1 MNAYRMRLQFF
12 VALIALAALGGAGG
26 APAAGGLLHGKPRTS
41 VAAADYIAGELV
53 VRFKASAD
61 RVGRASA
68 LRETG
73 AERKRWLVVPGAEL
87 LALPRGMS
95 VQEGVREFKGKRD
108 VLYAEPNYVYQ
119 ASATPN
125 DARFGEL
132 WALNQ
137 AGDHDI
143 DAPEAWGVTT
153 GSSGVKVAV
162 VDTGVAYDHPDLAQ
176 NMIPGHDF
184 FANDNDARD
193 EEGHGTHVAG
203 TIGARGNNGIGVA
216 GVNWTVSLMPVRV
229 LGPTGGTNASV
240 TNGFAY
246 AAANGAKVVNASLG
260 GGGYSQLMKDAIDA
274 AAGTTLFVVAAGNDG
289 EDNDDLP
296 TYPCNYTSVNLI
308 CVAATSENDVLAD
321 FSNFG
326 AESVDLA
333 APGTDIVSAWPAY
346 TALATETFETD
357 LAGRWLAGG
366 APNTW
371 ARTELGSRRRD
382 LQRDRFA
389 RGRVHGERGQL
400 AREGRSDELRG
411 TDWVSGGVQ
420 PEAGHRGRLR
430 LPGRRLLDERLFVD
444 AAGRV
449 ERDDRGRVLPARD
462 RPLGREWAADRLR
475 AVQAPERR
483 DRSTTTAPTSTT
495 SCFVASPRRMGLTTT
510 TRSRERRWRRRTSRA
525 SRRSVFA
532 QHPAASVGQ
541 VRAAVLGAVDPVGG
555 LSGVVATGGRLN
567 ACRALVGCVPSSPT
581 PPPPPPVDPPPPP
594 VGPPAAVPPAPP
606 PPPPPL
612 ARPPVARCVVPNV
625 KGKTVPAARIALAR
639 ARCALGRVSRAYSR
653 RVRKSRIISQS
664 RRAASRHPRGT
675 RVNVVVS
682 RGRRR

>member
-1 MNAYRMRLQFF
+1 MRLQFF

-41 VAAADYIAGELV
+41 VAAADYVAGELV

-61 RVGRASA
+61 RVDRASV
-68 LRETG
+68 LRKTG
-73 AERKRWLVVPGAEL
+73 AERKRWLRVPGAEL
-87 LALPRGMS
+87 LALPPGMS
-95 VQEGVREFKGKRD
+95 VEEGVREFKGKRE

-119 ASATPN
+119 ASAIPN
-125 DARFGEL
+125 DPRFGEL
-132 WALNQ
+132 WGLDQ

-143 DAPEAWGVTT
+143 DAPEAWNVTT

-176 NMIPGHDF
+176 NMVPGHDF

-216 GVNWTVSLMPVRV
+216 GVNWAVSLMPVRV

-308 CVAATSENDVLAD
+308 CVAATSENDALAD

-333 APGTDIVSAWPAY
+333 APGTDILSVWPAY

-357 LAGRWLAGG
+357 LAGRWVAGG
-366 APNTW
+366 TPDTW
-371 ARTELGSRRRD
+371 ARTASAHAGGAFSATDSPGGEYTENADNWLAKVGPTSFAGRIGCQAAYNLRLDTEAGFDFLVVESSTNGSSWTPQGGWSGSTEGEFFPLETD
-382 LQRDRFA
+382 LSAENGKPTVFVRF
-389 RGRVHGERGQL
+389 RLQ
-400 AREGRSDELRG
+400 SDETINDDGAYVDDVVLRCI
-411 TDWVSGGVQ
+411 
-420 PEAGHRGRLR
+420 
-430 LPGRRLLDERLFVD
+430 
-444 AAGRV
+444 
-449 ERDDRGRVLPARD
+449 
-462 RPLGREWAADRLR
+462 
-475 AVQAPERR
+475 
-483 DRSTTTAPTSTT
+483 STTYGADDYNSIQGTSMATPH
-495 SCFVASPRRMGLTTT
+495 VAGVAAL
-510 TRSRERRWRRRTSRA
+510 
-525 SRRSVFA
+525 VFA
-532 QHPAASVGQ
+532 QHPTASVGQ

-567 ACRALVGCVPSSPT
+567 ACRALVGCVPSF
-581 PPPPPPVDPPPPP
+581 
-594 VGPPAAVPPAPP
+594 
-606 PPPPPL
+606 
-612 ARPPVARCVVPNV
+612 R
-625 KGKTVPAARIALAR
+625 
-639 ARCALGRVSRAYSR
+639 SR
-653 RVRKSRIISQS
+653 RL
-664 RRAASRHPRGT
+664 
-675 RVNVVVS
+675 
-682 RGRRR
+682 RRRSTPLRRRSARLRRLYHLLRRPRRRLSRVPR

>member
-1 MNAYRMRLQFF
+1 MNAYRMRLQSF
-12 VALIALAALGGAGG
+12 VALIAFAALGGAGG

-61 RVGRASA
+61 RVGRASV

-73 AERKRWLVVPGAEL
+73 AERKRWLGVPGAEL
-87 LALPRGMS
+87 LALPHGMS

-119 ASATPN
+119 ASAIPN

-132 WALNQ
+132 WGLNQ

-143 DAPEAWGVTT
+143 DAPEAWDVTT

-176 NMIPGHDF
+176 NMVPGHDF

-229 LGPTGGTNASV
+229 LGPTGGTTASV

-274 AAGTTLFVVAAGNDG
+274 AAGSTLFVVAAGNDG

-308 CVAATSENDVLAD
+308 CVAATSENDALAD

-346 TALATETFETD
+346 TALSTETFETD
-357 LAGRWLAGG
+357 MAGRWLAGG

-371 ARTELGSRRRD
+371 ARTNSAHAGGTSSVTDSPGGAYTANADNWLAKVGPTSFAERIGCQAAYNLRLDTEAGFDFLSVDSSTDNSSWTPRGGWSGTTQGEFFPLETD
-382 LQRDRFA
+382 LSAENGQSTVYVRF
-389 RGRVHGERGQL
+389 RLQ
-400 AREGRSDELRG
+400 SDETINDDGAYVDDVVLRCI
-411 TDWVSGGVQ
+411 
-420 PEAGHRGRLR
+420 
-430 LPGRRLLDERLFVD
+430 
-444 AAGRV
+444 
-449 ERDDRGRVLPARD
+449 
-462 RPLGREWAADRLR
+462 
-475 AVQAPERR
+475 
-483 DRSTTTAPTSTT
+483 STTYGADDYNSIQGTSMATPH
-495 SCFVASPRRMGLTTT
+495 VAGVAAL
-510 TRSRERRWRRRTSRA
+510 
-525 SRRSVFA
+525 VFA
-532 QHPAASVGQ
+532 QHPTASVGQ
-541 VRAAVLGAVDPVGG
+541 VRAAVLGSVDRVGG

-567 ACRALVGCVPSSPT
+567 ACRALVGCVSSSP

-594 VGPPAAVPPAPP
+594 VGPPPPPMPPA
-606 PPPPPL
+606 PPPPL
-612 ARPPVARCVVPNV
+612 ARPTVARCVVPNV
-625 KGKTVPAARIALAR
+625 KGKTVPAARIALSR

-675 RVNVVVS
+675 RVNVVAS

>member
-1 MNAYRMRLQFF
+1 
-12 VALIALAALGGAGG
+12 
-26 APAAGGLLHGKPRTS
+26 
-41 VAAADYIAGELV
+41 
-53 VRFKASAD
+53 
-61 RVGRASA
+61 
-68 LRETG
+68 
-73 AERKRWLVVPGAEL
+73 
-87 LALPRGMS
+87 MS

-119 ASATPN
+119 ASAIPN

-132 WALNQ
+132 WGLNQ

-143 DAPEAWGVTT
+143 DAPEAWDVTT

-203 TIGARGNNGIGVA
+203 TIGARGNNGIGIA

-229 LGPTGGTNASV
+229 LGPTGGTTASV

-308 CVAATSENDVLAD
+308 CVAATSENDTLAD

-346 TALATETFETD
+346 TALSTETFETD
-357 LAGRWLAGG
+357 LAGRWLADG

-371 ARTELGSRRRD
+371 ARTNSAHAGGTSSATDSPGGVYTANADNWLAKVGPTSFAGRIGCQAAYNLRLDTEAGFDFLVVDSSTDNSSWTPQGGWSGTTQGEFFPLETD
-382 LQRDRFA
+382 LSAENGQPTVYVRF
-389 RGRVHGERGQL
+389 RLQ
-400 AREGRSDELRG
+400 SDETINDDGAYVDDVVLRCI
-411 TDWVSGGVQ
+411 
-420 PEAGHRGRLR
+420 
-430 LPGRRLLDERLFVD
+430 
-444 AAGRV
+444 
-449 ERDDRGRVLPARD
+449 
-462 RPLGREWAADRLR
+462 
-475 AVQAPERR
+475 
-483 DRSTTTAPTSTT
+483 STTYGADDYNSIQGTSMATPH
-495 SCFVASPRRMGLTTT
+495 VAGVAAL
-510 TRSRERRWRRRTSRA
+510 
-525 SRRSVFA
+525 VFA
-532 QHPAASVGQ
+532 QYPTASVGQ
-541 VRAAVLGAVDPVGG
+541 VRAAVLGAVDRVGG

-567 ACRALVGCVPSSPT
+567 ACRALVGCVPSSP

-594 VGPPAAVPPAPP
+594 VDPP
-606 PPPPPL
+606 PPPYHLLRRPRHRRRL
-612 ARPPVARCVVPNV
+612 SRVPPVARCVVPNV
-625 KGKTVPAARIALAR
+625 KGKTVPAARIALSR

>member
-1 MNAYRMRLQFF
+1 MRLQFF

-26 APAAGGLLHGKPRTS
+26 APAAGGFLHGKPKTS

-61 RVGRASA
+61 RVDRASV
-68 LRETG
+68 LRKTG
-73 AERKRWLVVPGAEL
+73 AERKRWLRVPGAEL
-87 LALPRGMS
+87 LALPPGMS
-95 VQEGVREFKGKRD
+95 VEEGVREFKGKRE

-119 ASATPN
+119 ASAIPN
-125 DARFGEL
+125 DPRFGEL
-132 WALNQ
+132 WGLDQ

-143 DAPEAWGVTT
+143 DAPEAWDVTT

-176 NMIPGHDF
+176 NMVPGHDF
-184 FANDNDARD
+184 FANDTDPRD

-216 GVNWTVSLMPVRV
+216 GVNWAVSLMPVRV

-308 CVAATSENDVLAD
+308 CVAATSENDALAD

-333 APGTDIVSAWPAY
+333 APGTDILSVWPAY

-357 LAGRWLAGG
+357 LAGRWVAGG
-366 APNTW
+366 TPDTW
-371 ARTELGSRRRD
+371 ARTASAHAGGAFSATDSPGGEYTENADNWLAKVGPTS
-382 LQRDRFA
+382 FA
-389 RGRVHGERGQL
+389 GRTGCQ
-400 AREGRSDELRG
+400 AAYNLRLD
-411 TDWVSGGVQ
+411 T
-420 PEAGHRGRLR
+420 EAGFDFLVIESSTDNSSWTPQG
-430 LPGRRLLDERLFVD
+430 GWSGSTEGEFF
-444 AAGRV
+444 
-449 ERDDRGRVLPARD
+449 
-462 RPLGREWAADRLR
+462 PLETDLSAENGQADRLR

-483 DRSTTTAPTSTT
+483 DDQRRRRLRRRRRSSLHLHDVRSGRLQLDPGNVDGDAPCRGRRGARVRTTPHGVGRAG
-495 SCFVASPRRMGLTTT
+495 PRGRARRRRSGRRPQW
-510 TRSRERRWRRRTSRA
+510 RSRNGRPVECVSGAGRM
-525 SRRSVFA
+525 RS
-532 QHPAASVGQ
+532 QLPQ
-541 VRAAVLGAVDPVGG
+541 
-555 LSGVVATGGRLN
+555 
-567 ACRALVGCVPSSPT
+567 

-594 VGPPAAVPPAPP
+594 VGPPPPPVPPAPP
-606 PPPPPL
+606 PPPPPTRASPGSPL
-612 ARPPVARCVVPNV
+612 RRAERQRARRFLRHASRLRA
-625 KGKTVPAARIALAR
+625 PAARSVA
-639 ARCALGRVSRAYSR
+639 
-653 RVRKSRIISQS
+653 
-664 RRAASRHPRGT
+664 
-675 RVNVVVS
+675 
-682 RGRRR
+682 